1 MNSLSLTTERSEH
14 RHVLLV
20 LFKEYT
26 LDVKECYYQND
37 KTKYYFQGI
46 FSIYFQLILYLPFQS
61 VLSLLTPYVLTI

>member
-26 LDVKECYYQND
+26 LDIKECYYQND
-37 KTKYYFQGI
+37 KTKYYFH
-46 FSIYFQLILYLPFQS
+46 
-61 VLSLLTPYVLTI
+61 VLLQVL